1 MSELPFKNLTDIQ
14 DNYDLFLFDMWGVM
28 IEGGET
34 YEGVVEAINALAENK
49 KVLFLTN
56 APRPNNI
63 IADNL
68 VRWGMKNITHERV
81 FTSGDI
87 ARSIIKEKFLDE
99 NIIPKIMHLGQDRND
114 QILHNINYIPVDNAN
129 NADILLLSLYK
140 DEHENIHEYDKLLQE
155 ATQNKNLLTICANP
169 DTIVPNK
176 GVQRYCAGY
185 FAEIV
190 EKAGGEVTYTGK
202 PKREIY
208 DKILALYPDVP
219 KNRILMIGDTFDTD
233 ILGAK
238 TVGIH
243 AALVLTGNS
252 QKIHGNFS
260 TQNAKLKALY
270 EHSVQN
276 KIPVDFVMSITDSP
290 LIRTNHSDSDL

>member
-1 MSELPFKNLTDIQ
+1 MSKLPFKRLKEIQ
-14 DNYDLFLFDMWGVM
+14 NDYDLFLFDMWGVI

-34 YEGVVEAINALAENK
+34 YEGVVEAINELAENK

-63 IADNL
+63 IVDNL
-68 VRWGMKNITHERV
+68 TRWGVQNVTNDRV

-87 ARSIIKEKFLDE
+87 ARLIIKEKFLDK
-99 NIIPKIMHLGQDRND
+99 NIIPKIMHLGEDKND
-114 QILHNINYIPVDNAN
+114 QILHNINHIQVENTN
-129 NADILLLSLYK
+129 NADILLLTLYR
-140 DEHENIHEYDKLLQE
+140 DEHENINEYDKLLQD
-155 ATQNKNLLTICANP
+155 AAQNKNLLTICANP

-185 FAEIV
+185 FAEIF
-190 EKAGGEVTYTGK
+190 EKAGGEVIYTGK

-208 DKILALYPDVP
+208 DKILQLYPNIP

-252 QKIHGNFS
+252 QKIHGNYS
-260 TQNAKLKALY
+260 ELAAKLEALY

-276 KIPVDFVMSITDSP
+276 KIPVDFLMSITGSP
-290 LIRTNHSDSDL
+290 LMGTNHSDSNL

>member
-1 MSELPFKNLTDIQ
+1 MSTLPFKFLKEIQ
-14 DNYDLFLFDMWGVM
+14 NDYDLFLFDMWGVM
-28 IEGGET
+28 IEGNET
-34 YEGVVEAINALAENK
+34 YEGVIEEINELAENK

-63 IADNL
+63 IAANL
-68 VRWGMKNITHERV
+68 TRWGMKNITNDRV
-81 FTSGDI
+81 FTSGDV
-87 ARSIIKEKFLDE
+87 ARAIIKEKFLDK
-99 NIIPKIMHLGQDRND
+99 NITPKIMHLGADKND
-114 QILHNINYIPVDNAN
+114 QILHGIDCTSVDHHKD
-129 NADILLLSLYK
+129 ADILLLTLYR
-140 DEHENIHEYDKLLQE
+140 DEHENIHEYDNFLKE
-155 ATQNKNLLTICANP
+155 AAKSKNLLTICANP

-190 EKAGGEVTYTGK
+190 EQAGGEVIYTGK

-208 DKILALYPDVP
+208 DKILQLYPTVP

-238 TVGIH
+238 TVGIN

-252 QKIHGNFS
+252 QKIHGNCPTIDS
-260 TQNAKLKALY
+260 KLEALY
-270 EHSVQN
+270 QHSIQY
-276 KIPVDFVMSITDSP
+276 KIPVHFVISITDLP
-290 LIRTNHSDSDL
+290 LELITGFDL

>member
-1 MSELPFKNLTDIQ
+1 MPKLPFKRLKEIQ
-14 DNYDLFLFDMWGVM
+14 DNYDLFLFDMWGVI

-34 YEGVVEAINALAENK
+34 YEGVVEAINELAENK

-68 VRWGMKNITHERV
+68 IRWGMKNITNERV

-87 ARSIIKEKFLDE
+87 ARLMIKERFLDK
-99 NIIPKIMHLGQDRND
+99 NITPKIMHLGEDKND
-114 QILHNINYIPVDNAN
+114 QILHNINHIKVEDTN
-129 NADILLLSLYK
+129 NADILLLTLYR
-140 DEHENIHEYDKLLQE
+140 DEHENINEYDDLLKE
-155 ATQNKNLLTICANP
+155 AAKNKELLTICANP

-185 FAEIV
+185 FAEIF
-190 EKAGGEVTYTGK
+190 EKAGGEVMYTGK

-208 DKILALYPDVP
+208 DKILQRYPNIP

-233 ILGAK
+233 ILGAQ
-238 TVGIH
+238 TVGIN

-252 QKIHGNFS
+252 QKIHGNYRAPD
-260 TQNAKLKALY
+260 AKLDALY
-270 EHSVQN
+270 QHSVQN
-276 KIPVDFVMSITDSP
+276 KIPVDFVISITDAPS
-290 LIRTNHSDSDL
+290 IGTNQSGSD

>member
-1 MSELPFKNLTDIQ
+1 MSTLPFKFLKEIQ
-14 DNYDLFLFDMWGVM
+14 NDYDLFLFDMWGVM
-28 IEGGET
+28 IEGNET
-34 YEGVVEAINALAENK
+34 YEGVIEEINELAENK

-63 IADNL
+63 IAANL
-68 VRWGMKNITHERV
+68 TRWGMKNITNDRV
-81 FTSGDI
+81 FTSGDV
-87 ARSIIKEKFLDE
+87 ARAMIKEKFLDK
-99 NIIPKIMHLGQDRND
+99 NITPKIMHLGADKND
-114 QILHNINYIPVDNAN
+114 QILHGIDYTSVDHHKD
-129 NADILLLSLYK
+129 ADILLLTLYR
-140 DEHENIHEYDKLLQE
+140 DEHENIHEYDNFLKE
-155 ATQNKNLLTICANP
+155 AAKGKKLLTICANP

-190 EKAGGEVTYTGK
+190 EQAGGKVIYTGK

-208 DKILALYPDVP
+208 DKILQLYPAVP

-238 TVGIH
+238 TVGIN

-252 QKIHGNFS
+252 QKIHGNCPTIDS
-260 TQNAKLKALY
+260 KLEALY
-270 EHSVQN
+270 QHSIQY
-276 KIPVDFVMSITDSP
+276 KIPVHFVISITDLP
-290 LIRTNHSDSDL
+290 LELITGFDL